1 MPRVKTISPG
11 RLTGISGLTTEASRG
26 VKFNKDT
33 EYAYKLEEWKTQN
46 DRIAEVEKEVLITLS
61 KKALK
66 CYRYA
71 TLP

>member
-1 MPRVKTISPG
+1 MTDQDSKSV
-11 RLTGISGLTTEASRG
+11 
-26 VKFNKDT
+26 
-33 EYAYKLEEWKTQN
+33 
-46 DRIAEVEKEVLITLS
+46 AEVEKEVLITLS